1 VWGRVYTD
9 SATENALSLAR
20 NAGITLPAF
29 SFDRFHYTTF
39 CYTLGVMKSALTN
52 DSPNTIIQLHL
63 TPMEARHVLA
73 ALRGNVVKLHCGV
86 CADLALTVDRKLGL
100 ETEERPCGAA
110 GMNGQPRP
118 RRRH

>member
-1 VWGRVYTD
+1 MEWAAMRLGRVVRSVD
-9 SATENALSLAR
+9 AFLLRVSIPQPAL
-20 NAGITLPAF
+20 
-29 SFDRFHYTTF
+29 